1 MPRGSDSGLKL
12 NDKSGGEI
20 DVLTELHIKNF
31 KAWFDTGPIRLAPLT
46 VIFGANSSGKSSL
59 GHLLLA
65 LKQTVQLAD
74 RKRALHLGDENSL
87 IDLGTFADCL
97 YAHDL
102 KQSLEFSLRWRL
114 ASALTVKNAL
124 DAKQVYRG
132 DELRLSS
139 TLRADKAEQPQTA
152 SFTYQLINGGNTVL
166 TADHTRASLDCNP
179 MKLVHAVGR
188 KWPVEP
194 PEKFY
199 RFADRT
205 LLRYQNADFLADFA
219 LRTERILEQLYFLGP
234 LRQPPRRSYQWSGDT
249 LPDVG
254 AQGQYAIPAL
264 LAATAQ
270 DRKLNRGLKQRV
282 LRFDKFI
289 ASWLADLRVI
299 DSFTVQPVA
308 KGLKEYEVLVKTHPK
323 SHEVRLT
330 DVGFGVSQVLPALVQ
345 AFYAPPGSTVWMEQ
359 PEIHLHPMAQ
369 SNLADVFISAVKSYE
384 ESKPRNMQL
393 IVETHSEHFLTRLQ
407 RRVAEQV
414 IDAAEVAIY
423 FVNRQGA
430 AADMEALRL
439 NIFGEIENWPDN
451 FFGDEMGD
459 IAART
464 MAALQ
469 RQGATAE
476 GGHS

>member
-1 MPRGSDSGLKL
+1 M
-12 NDKSGGEI
+12 
-20 DVLTELHIKNF
+20 LTELHIKNF
-31 KAWFDTGPIRLAPLT
+31 KAWMDTRPIRLAPLT

-102 KQSLEFSLRWRL
+102 KQALEFSLRWRL
-114 ASALTVKNAL
+114 PSVLTVKNAL
-124 DAKQVYRG
+124 DAKQLYRG
-132 DELRLSS
+132 NELRLSS
-139 TLRADKAEQPQTA
+139 TLRADKTEQPQTA
-152 SFTYQLINGGNTVL
+152 AFKYELFDGENEVL
-166 TADHTRASLDCNP
+166 SVTHARGASQAKLECSP
-179 MKLVHAVGR
+179 LKLVRAVGR
-188 KWPVEP
+188 GWPVEP

-199 RFADRT
+199 RFSDRT

-219 LRTERILEQLYFLGP
+219 LQTERALDQLYFLGP
-234 LRQPPRRSYQWSGDT
+234 LRQPPRRTYQWSGDT

-270 DRKLNRGLKQRV
+270 ERKLNRGHRQRV
-282 LRFDKFI
+282 QRFDEFI
-289 ASWLADLRVI
+289 ARWLADLGII
-299 DSFTVQPVA
+299 DSFTVRAVA
-308 KGLKEYEVLVKTHPK
+308 KGRKEYEVLVKTHPK
-323 SHEVRLT
+323 SPEVRLT

-345 AFYAPPGSTVWMEQ
+345 AFYAPHGSTVWMEQ

-369 SNLADVFISAVKSYE
+369 SNLADVFVSAVKSYE
-384 ESKPRNMQL
+384 DSVPRNMQL
-393 IVETHSEHFLTRLQ
+393 IIETHSEHFLTRLQ
-407 RRVAEQV
+407 RHVAEQL
-414 IDAAEVAIY
+414 IDADDVAIY
-423 FVNRQGA
+423 FVNRKGA
-430 AADMEALRL
+430 AVEMEALRL
-439 NIFGEIENWPDN
+439 NMFGEIENWPEN

-469 RQGATAE
+469 RQATIADGE
-476 GGHS
+476 RS

>member
-1 MPRGSDSGLKL
+1 MRPACNRT
-12 NDKSGGEI
+12 I
-20 DVLTELHIKNF
+20 DMLTELHIKNF
-31 KAWFDTGPIRLAPLT
+31 KAWRDTGPIRLAPLT

-102 KQSLEFSLRWRL
+102 TQPLEFSLRWRL
-114 ASALTVKNAL
+114 SSALTVKNAL
-124 DAKQVYRG
+124 DASQSYRG
-132 DELRLSS
+132 DELWLSS
-139 TLRADKAEQPQTA
+139 TLRTDKAEQPQTA
-152 SFTYQLINGGNTVL
+152 AFNYRLFDGKTQVL
-166 TADHTRASLDCNP
+166 EVEHSRGTSSSQTILDCSP
-179 MKLVHAVGR
+179 LKLVRAQGR
-188 KWPVEP
+188 AWSVEP

-219 LRTERILEQLYFLGP
+219 LRTEQVLEQLYFLGP
-234 LRQPPRRSYQWSGDT
+234 LRRPARRVYQWSGDT
-249 LPDVG
+249 VPDVG
-254 AQGQYAIPAL
+254 AQGEYAIPAI

-270 DRKLNRGLKQRV
+270 DRRLNRGYRQLTK
-282 LRFDKFI
+282 RFDEFI
-289 ASWLADLRVI
+289 ARWLTDLGI
-299 DSFTVQPVA
+299 IHSFTVRQVA
-308 KGLKEYEVLVKTHPK
+308 EGRKEYEVLVKTHRDAC
-323 SHEVRLT
+323 EVRLT

-369 SNLADVFISAVKSYE
+369 SNLADVFISAIKSYE
-384 ESKPRNMQL
+384 ASSPRNMQL
-393 IVETHSEHFLTRLQ
+393 IIETHSEHLLTRLQ
-407 RRVAEQV
+407 RRVAEQE
-414 IDAAEVAIY
+414 ISAEEVAIY
-423 FVNRQGA
+423 FVNRKGA
-430 AADMEALRL
+430 AADIEAMRL
-439 NIFGEIENWPDN
+439 NLFGEIENWPEN

-464 MAALQ
+464 LAALE
-469 RQGATAE
+469 RQATAD
-476 GGHS
+476 GQDS

>member
-1 MPRGSDSGLKL
+1 M
-12 NDKSGGEI
+12 
-20 DVLTELHIKNF
+20 LTELQIKNF
-31 KAWFDTGPIRLAPLT
+31 KAWQDTGPIRLAPLT

-74 RKRALHLGDENSL
+74 RKRALHLGDESSL
-87 IDLGTFADCL
+87 IDLGTFSDCL

-102 KQSLEFSLRWRL
+102 KKTLEFSLRWRL
-114 ASALTVKNAL
+114 PSTLTVKNAL
-124 DAKQVYRG
+124 DAREAYRG

-139 TLRADKAEQPQTA
+139 TLRADRAEQPQA
-152 SFTYQLINGGNTVL
+152 ERFKYELIDQGRTVL
-166 TADHTRASLDCNP
+166 SVEHGRSGLDCDP
-179 MKLVHAVGR
+179 LRLVYAQGR

-219 LRTERILEQLYFLGP
+219 LRTEGMLEQLYFLGP

-270 DRKLNRGLKQRV
+270 ERKLNRGHRQRV
-282 LRFDKFI
+282 QRFDEFI
-289 ASWLADLRVI
+289 ARWLADLGVI
-299 DSFTVQPVA
+299 DNFSVRPIA
-308 KGLKEYEVLVKTHPK
+308 KGRKEYEVLVRTHPK
-323 SHEVRLT
+323 SPEVRLT

-345 AFYAPPGSTVWMEQ
+345 AFYAPSGSTVWMEQ
-359 PEIHLHPMAQ
+359 PEIHLHPVAQ
-369 SNLADVFISAVKSYE
+369 ANLADVFISAVKSYE
-384 ESKPRNMQL
+384 NGSPRNMQL
-393 IVETHSEHFLTRLQ
+393 IIETHSEHFLTRLQ
-407 RRVAEQV
+407 RHVAEQT
-414 IDAAEVAIY
+414 IDADNVAIY
-423 FVNRQGA
+423 FVNRKGA
-430 AADMEALRL
+430 AVDMEALRL
-439 NIFGEIENWPDN
+439 NMFGEIENWPEN

-459 IAART
+459 LARRT
-464 MAALQ
+464 MAALR
-469 RQGATAE
+469 RQAVTAN
-476 GGHS
+476 GGRS

>member
-1 MPRGSDSGLKL
+1 M
-12 NDKSGGEI
+12 
-20 DVLTELHIKNF
+20 LTELHIKNF
-31 KAWFDTGPIRLAPLT
+31 KAWRDTGPIRLAPLT

-102 KQSLEFSLRWRL
+102 TQPLEFSLRWRL
-114 ASALTVKNAL
+114 PSVLIVKNAL
-124 DAKQVYRG
+124 DSNQIYRG

-139 TLRADKAEQPQTA
+139 ILRTDKAEQPQTTA
-152 SFTYQLINGGNTVL
+152 FTYELFDGENQVL
-166 TADHTRASLDCNP
+166 EVKHARGSSPSQTTLDCSP
-179 MKLVHAVGR
+179 LKLVRALGR
-188 KWPVEP
+188 AWSVEP

-219 LRTERILEQLYFLGP
+219 LRTEHVLEQLYFLGP
-234 LRQPPRRSYQWSGDT
+234 LRRPARRVYQWSGDT
-249 LPDVG
+249 VPDVG
-254 AQGQYAIPAL
+254 SQGEYSIPAL

-270 DRKLNRGLKQRV
+270 DRKLNRGYRQR
-282 LRFDKFI
+282 LQRFDEFI
-289 ASWLADLRVI
+289 ARWLAELGVI
-299 DSFTVQPVA
+299 HSFNVRSVA
-308 KGLKEYEVLVKTHPK
+308 EGRKEYEVLVKTHPD

-384 ESKPRNMQL
+384 ANAPRNMQL
-393 IVETHSEHFLTRLQ
+393 IIETHSEHLLTRLQ
-407 RRVAEQV
+407 RRVAEQE
-414 IDAAEVAIY
+414 ISANEIAIY
-423 FVNRQGA
+423 VVNRKGA
-430 AADMEALRL
+430 AADIDALRL
-439 NIFGEIENWPDN
+439 NMFGEIENWPEN

-464 MAALQ
+464 LAALQ
-469 RQGATAE
+469 RQATT
-476 GGHS
+476 GGGDS

>member
-1 MPRGSDSGLKL
+1 M
-12 NDKSGGEI
+12 
-20 DVLTELHIKNF
+20 LTQLQIKNF
-31 KAWFDTGPIRLAPLT
+31 KAWQDTGPIRLAPLT

-59 GHLLLA
+59 GHLLIA
-65 LKQTVQLAD
+65 LKQTVALAD

-87 IDLGTFADCL
+87 IDLGTFVDCL

-102 KQSLEFSLRWRL
+102 TQSLEFSLRWRL
-114 ASALTVKNAL
+114 PSVLTVKNAL
-124 DAKQVYRG
+124 DSKQIYRG

-152 SFTYQLINGGNTVL
+152 AFKYELFDRQNGVL
-166 TADHTRASLDCNP
+166 SVEHARGTSQAKLECSPL
-179 MKLVHAVGR
+179 KLVRAVDRG
-188 KWPVEP
+188 WPVEP

-199 RFADRT
+199 RFSDRT

-219 LRTERILEQLYFLGP
+219 LQTERVLEQLYFLGP

-270 DRKLNRGLKQRV
+270 ERKLNRGHRQRV
-282 LRFDKFI
+282 QRFDEFI
-289 ASWLADLRVI
+289 ARWLADLGVI
-299 DSFTVQPVA
+299 DSFAVRPVA
-308 KGLKEYEVLVKTHPK
+308 KGRKEYEVLVKTHPK
-323 SHEVRLT
+323 SPEVRLT

-369 SNLADVFISAVKSYE
+369 SNLADVFVSAVKSYE
-384 ESKPRNMQL
+384 DGAPRNMQL

-414 IDAAEVAIY
+414 IDASDVAIY
-423 FVNRQGA
+423 FVNRKGA
-430 AADMEALRL
+430 AAEMEELRL
-439 NIFGEIENWPDN
+439 NMFGEIENWPEN

-464 MAALQ
+464 MAAMH
-469 RQGATAE
+469 RQAAIADGE
-476 GGHS
+476 GS

>member
-1 MPRGSDSGLKL
+1 M
-12 NDKSGGEI
+12 
-20 DVLTELHIKNF
+20 LTELHIKNF
-31 KAWFDTGPIRLAPLT
+31 KAWQDTRPIRLAPLT

-102 KQSLEFSLRWRL
+102 KQVLEFSLRWRL
-114 ASALTVKNAL
+114 PSALTVKNAL
-124 DAKQVYRG
+124 DAKQIYRG

-139 TLRADKAEQPQTA
+139 ILHADKAEQPQTER
-152 SFTYQLINGGNTVL
+152 FKYELIEQDSVVLGAEHKRGGL
-166 TADHTRASLDCNP
+166 KCDPLR
-179 MKLVHAVGR
+179 LVYAHGR

-219 LRTERILEQLYFLGP
+219 LQTERVLEQLYFLGP

-249 LPDVG
+249 LADVG
-254 AQGQYAIPAL
+254 AQGQYAIPAM
-264 LAATAQ
+264 LAAAAQ
-270 DRKLNRGLKQRV
+270 DRKLNRGHRQRV
-282 LRFDKFI
+282 QRFSEFI
-289 ASWLADLRVI
+289 ARWLADLGVI
-299 DSFTVQPVA
+299 DSFTVRPVA
-308 KGLKEYEVLVKTHPK
+308 VGRKEYEVLVKTHPK
-323 SHEVRLT
+323 SPEVRLT

-384 ESKPRNMQL
+384 NGTPRNMQL

-407 RRVAEQV
+407 RRVAEQA
-414 IDAAEVAIY
+414 IDADEVAIY
-423 FVNRQGA
+423 FVNRKGP

-439 NIFGEIENWPDN
+439 NMFGEIENWPDN

-464 MAALQ
+464 MAALK
-469 RQGATAE
+469 RQAAIADGE
-476 GGHS
+476 RS